1 MSGVLKKVLSSIGR
15 DDQPS
20 AEQILN
26 AVPDPILV
34 VDGADNVTALNASAE
49 NFFQSSQ
56 AVLLGSNMQ
65 DLIPQDS
72 PILALIA
79 RVRKGGN
86 SMTEHGVRL
95 RTPRVGSVW
104 LSVDAAPI
112 VDRPGYVVFVLQPQ
126 SIAGKIDRSL
136 VQQGATRS
144 VTALTSMLAHEVK
157 NPLSGIRG
165 SAQLMETLVA
175 PEDRALCRLIV
186 EETDRIVKLIDRMEV
201 FTDGPALEERG
212 PVNIHEVLEHVIQL
226 AKNGFAAHVR
236 FQELYDPSLPPVYG
250 HRDQLVQIFQNLIK
264 NAAESCPEDDAEIV
278 VRTAFRHGVR
288 LAVPGTEERTHL
300 PLVVEIQDNGPGVPE
315 ELRAH
320 LFEPFITTKPG
331 GSGLGLALVAKFVG
345 DHGGVIDMESQ
356 PRRTV
361 FSVMLPIL
369 KEEKARRRAKKNGR

>member
-34 VDGADNVTALNASAE
+34 VTGEDNIAALNASAE
-49 NFFQSSQ
+49 SFFQSSQ
-56 AVLLGSNMQ
+56 AVLLGSNIQ

-72 PILALIA
+72 PILSLVA
-79 RVRKGGN
+79 RVRKRGN

-112 VDRPGYVVFVLQPQ
+112 ADRPGHVVFVLQPQ

-144 VTALTSMLAHEVK
+144 VTALTAMLAHEVK

-165 SAQLMETLVA
+165 SAQLLETLVA

-186 EETDRIVKLIDRMEV
+186 EETDRIVTLIDRMEV
-201 FTDGPALEERG
+201 FTDRPSFEDRG

-236 FQELYDPSLPPVYG
+236 FQELYDPSLPPVFG

-264 NAAESCPEDDAEIV
+264 NAAEACPKDDAEIV

-331 GSGLGLALVAKFVG
+331 GSGLGLALVAKLVG

-356 PRRTV
+356 ARRTV
-361 FSVMLPIL
+361 FGVMLPIL
-369 KEEKARRRAKKNGR
+369 KEAKARRRSQHGR